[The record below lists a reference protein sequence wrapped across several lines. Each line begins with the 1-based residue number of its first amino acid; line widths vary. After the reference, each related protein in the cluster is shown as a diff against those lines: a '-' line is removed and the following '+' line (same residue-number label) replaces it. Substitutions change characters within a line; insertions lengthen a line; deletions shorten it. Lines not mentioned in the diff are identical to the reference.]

1 MGTAWHQNFNP
12 QRFLARIDVEKL
24 IKRNQA
30 YPENEVALLLSPC
43 ILCGQRL
50 GAGIVLNDRRFICKS
65 CFQVVSLIEYP
76 ERYEALRRDYLKR
89 REAWRAARGTL
100 IDRSI
105 ARKISTLFATVA
117 ALSLLLL
124 FWKLLLV
131 VVPIIGF
138 GISKFAEQFHDEKL
152 KEWEKEFPEPHEPE
166 LRHFHDPR
174 AELTRRDQLILDV
187 FNHWPGYPP
196 FWSYLREVVLKRDG
210 HRCQVTGC
218 PSRLELHIHHRKPVS
233 KGGPH
238 TPENLIALCDFHHAL
253 EPEAG
258 HERIWGTIRT
268 RHFTLVQGHTRSNRA
283 SPGTHEVSA
292 HLRRLELVTLTELNK
307 LSSTYGF
314 SCPHCG
320 SDQIK
325 IQLHERQNIV
335 EVECLRCEKSLEG
348 PQELAEETGPRL
360 GELLKPT
367 RCIGTWKAR
376 WDMLSERKR
385 IGWGDW
391 KGAKVS
397 IRRKEYQRKK
407 EADTSKPVCP
417 KCGSPMRLIE
427 PGRGVRWKAFWG
439 CTQYRVTGCNGKRNA
454 GG

>member
-1 MGTAWHQNFNP
+1 MATAWHQNFNP
-12 QRFLARIDVEKL
+12 QRFLARVDVEKL
-24 IKRNQA
+24 ITRNQA
-30 YPENEVALLLSPC
+30 YPENEVASLLSPC

-50 GAGIVLNDRRFICKS
+50 GAGIVLNDKRFVCKP

-76 ERYEALRRDYLKR
+76 ERYESLRRDFLKK
-89 REAWRAARGTL
+89 REAWRAARSAL

-105 ARKISTLFATVA
+105 ARKVSTVFASVA
-117 ALSLLLL
+117 AISLVLI
-124 FWKLLLV
+124 FWKLLLL
-131 VVPIIGF
+131 VVPAIAF
-138 GISKFAEQFHDEKL
+138 GISKFTGQFHGEKL
-152 KEWEKEFPEPHEPE
+152 KQWEGQFPEPSQPE

-196 FWSYLREVVLKRDG
+196 FWNYLREVVLKRDG

-238 TPENLIALCDFHHAL
+238 TPENLIPLCDFHHAL

-258 HERIWGTIRT
+258 HERIWAKIKT
-268 RHFTLVQGHTRSNRA
+268 RYFTLVHEHSRSNRA
-283 SPGTHEVSA
+283 STGTHEVSA
-292 HLRRLELVTLTELNK
+292 HLRRLELVTAAE
-307 LSSTYGF
+307 LSSLSKTYGF

-320 SDQIK
+320 SDQIMTNV
-325 IQLHERQNIV
+325 HEKQNIV

-348 PQELAEETGPRL
+348 PQELTEESGPRL

-376 WDMLSERKR
+376 WDVLSERKK

-397 IRRKEYQRKK
+397 TRRREYQRKK
-407 EADTSKPVCP
+407 AADTSKPVCP

-427 PGRGVRWKAFWG
+427 PKRGDRWKPFWG
-439 CTQYRVTGCNGKRNA
+439 CTQFRVTGCKGSAKYKA
-454 GG
+454 